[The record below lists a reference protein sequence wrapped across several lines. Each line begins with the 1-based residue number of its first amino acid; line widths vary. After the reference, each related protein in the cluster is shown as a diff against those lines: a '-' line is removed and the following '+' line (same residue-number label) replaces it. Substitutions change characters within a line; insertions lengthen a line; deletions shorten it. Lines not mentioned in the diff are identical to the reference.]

1 MNLLSVNNL
10 SKGFADKTLFTDVS
24 FGLDKGKKVGLIAEN
39 GAGKSTLFKILTGK
53 EIQDEGTFAYR
64 DGVVRGMLDQEPHF
78 DEGTTIKQYIYNN
91 NPRLK
96 LLVKYQEF
104 IDNGDMESDAFMKVS
119 DEIDANN
126 AWEEENKIGEVLGN
140 LNFSDMDCSTDRMSG
155 GEKRR
160 LSLAKVLIDEPAI
173 LFLDEPTNHLDFKMV
188 EWLEKF
194 LADSS
199 MAILLVTHDRY
210 FLDNV
215 CEIILELSPTGI
227 FTHNGDYEFFL
238 TSKAER
244 EANLNVQI
252 GKAKNLYKKELDWLR
267 RMPKARGTKSKS
279 RIEAAG
285 EIEKKSKQKV
295 AKHELDIATGMQ
307 RLGKKIIEVKELN
320 KSYGERKIVNDF
332 NYFFKGGEKIGIV
345 GDNGAGKTTLLNMLT
360 GLDEDH
366 TGSVSRGDT
375 VSIGYY
381 SQKGIKVKPGLK
393 VIEVVKNIAE
403 VIEMKDGMKLS
414 ASQML
419 TQFNFSP
426 KKQFDFVDKLS
437 GGERKRLYLV
447 TILIKAPNFLIL
459 DEPTNDLDLLTLS
472 VLENYLM
479 NFRGCVIIVSHDRY
493 FLDRIVDSLFV
504 FGPGGNIRNFPGNY
518 TQLRAVQKNEELQSK
533 TESKKKSF
541 AAKSNTSDSSK
552 SKKDNNAGNKMS
564 FGEKREF
571 EALEKEVADLEE
583 RKSQMENDLSNGDT
597 AAEKINELSIELSS
611 LLSTLETKTS
621 RWMELADKA

>member
-10 SKGFADKTLFTDVS
+10 SKSFADRTLFTDVS
-24 FGLDKGKKVGLIAEN
+24 FGLDKGQKMGLIAEN
-39 GAGKSTLFKILTGK
+39 GAGKSTLFKILTNK

-78 DEGTTIKQYIYNN
+78 DKGTTIKQYIYSN
-91 NPRLK
+91 NPRLQ
-96 LLVKYQEF
+96 LLTKYQEF
-104 IDNGDMESDAFMKVS
+104 IDKGDMESEAFLNIS

-126 AWEEENKIGEVLGN
+126 AWEEENKITEVLGN
-140 LNFSDMDCSTDRMSG
+140 LNFTDFEVNTDMMSG

-160 LSLAKVLIDEPAI
+160 LSLAKCLIDEPAI

-194 LADSS
+194 LADST

-215 CEIILELSPTGI
+215 CGVILELSPTGV
-227 FTHNGDYEFFL
+227 FTHKGDYEFFL

-267 RMPKARGTKSKS
+267 KQPKARGTKSKS

-295 AKHELDIATGMQ
+295 ATHELDIETGMQ
-307 RLGKKIIEVKELN
+307 RLGKKIIEVKHLN

-345 GDNGAGKTTLLNMLT
+345 GDNGAGKTTLLNLLI
-360 GLDEDH
+360 GLDPEH
-366 TGSVSRGDT
+366 TGTVSRGET

-381 SQKGIKVKPGLK
+381 SQKGINVKPGLK

-403 VIEMKDGMKLS
+403 VIEMKDGS
-414 ASQML
+414 RITASQML
-419 TQFNFSP
+419 NQFNFSP
-426 KKQFDFVDKLS
+426 KKQYDFVDKLS

-447 TILIKAPNFLIL
+447 TILINAPNFLIL

-479 NFRGCVIIVSHDRY
+479 NFKGCVIIVSHDRY

-504 FGPGGNIRNFPGNY
+504 FGEGGNIRNFPGNY
-518 TQLRAVQKNEELQSK
+518 TQLRAVQKVEAQTLSHKQSK
-533 TESKKKSF
+533 NKAPLQKANETPKSD
-541 AAKSNTSDSSK
+541 KPSPS
-552 SKKDNNAGNKMS
+552 KMS

-571 EALEKEVADLEE
+571 ESLEKEIADFEE
-583 RKSQMENDLSNGDT
+583 RKSQIESDLSSNGT
-597 AAEKINELSIELSS
+597 NSEKINELSIELAS
-611 LLSTLETKTS
+611 LLSDLESKTN
-621 RWMELADKA
+621 RWMELAEKA

>member
-10 SKGFADKTLFTDVS
+10 SKSFADRTLFSDVS
-24 FGLDKGKKVGLIAEN
+24 FGLDKGQKIGLIAEN

-64 DGVVRGMLDQEPHF
+64 EGVVRGMLAQEPHF
-78 DEGTTIKQYIYNN
+78 EKGTTIKQYIYTE
-91 NPRLK
+91 NPRLQM
-96 LLVKYQEF
+96 LAKYQEF
-104 IDNGDMESDAFMKVS
+104 IDNGDMESEAFLNTS

-126 AWEEENKIGEVLGN
+126 AWEEENKINEVLGN
-140 LNFSDMDCSTDRMSG
+140 LNFSDLDYSTDSMSG

-160 LSLAKVLIDEPAI
+160 LSLAKCLIDEPAI

-194 LADSS
+194 LSDSA

-215 CEIILELSPTGI
+215 CDVILELSPTGI
-227 FTHNGDYEFFL
+227 YTHKGDYEFFL

-252 GKAKNLYKKELDWLR
+252 GKAKSLYKKELEWLR

-285 EIEKKSKQKV
+285 EIEKKAKQKV
-295 AKHELDIATGMQ
+295 SKHELDITTGMQ
-307 RLGKKIIEVKELN
+307 RLGKKIIEVKRLN
-320 KSYGERKIVNDF
+320 KSYGDRKIISDF
-332 NYFFKGGEKIGIV
+332 NYFFKNGEKIGIV
-345 GDNGAGKTTLLNMLT
+345 GDNGAGKTTLLNLLT
-360 GLDEDH
+360 GLDTDH
-366 TGSVSRGDT
+366 TGHVSRGDT

-381 SQKGIKVKPGLK
+381 SQKGIKVKEGLK

-403 VIEMKDGMKLS
+403 VIAMKDGTKIT

-426 KKQFDFVDKLS
+426 KKQFDYVDKLS

-479 NFRGCVIIVSHDRY
+479 NFKGCVMIVSHDRY

-504 FGPGGNIRNFPGNY
+504 FGEGGHIRNFPGNY
-518 TQLRAVQKNEELQSK
+518 TQLRAVQKEEER
-533 TESKKKSF
+533 TKKKE
-541 AAKSNTSDSSK
+541 T
-552 SKKDNNAGNKMS
+552 KKDNVNESIKSTNKKSAPSDKMS

-571 EALEKEVADLEE
+571 ESLEIEILELEE
-583 RKSQMENDLSNGDT
+583 RKTQIENDLSDADT
-597 AAEKINELSIELSS
+597 LAEQINNLSIELAS
-611 LLSTLETKTS
+611 LLSALESKTT
-621 RWMELADKA
+621 RWMELAEKA

>member
-1 MNLLSVNNL
+1 
-10 SKGFADKTLFTDVS
+10 
-24 FGLDKGKKVGLIAEN
+24 
-39 GAGKSTLFKILTGK
+39 
-53 EIQDEGTFAYR
+53 
-64 DGVVRGMLDQEPHF
+64 QEPHF
-78 DEGTTIKQYIYNN
+78 DKGTTIKQYIYSN
-91 NPRLK
+91 NPRLQ
-96 LLVKYQEF
+96 LLTKYQEF
-104 IDNGDMESDAFMKVS
+104 IDKGDMESDAFMNIS

-126 AWEEENKIGEVLGN
+126 AWEEENKITEVLGN
-140 LNFSDMDCSTDRMSG
+140 LNFTDFEVNTDMMSG

-160 LSLAKVLIDEPAI
+160 LSLAKCLIDEPAI

-194 LADSS
+194 LADST

-215 CEIILELSPTGI
+215 CEVILELSPTGV

-267 RMPKARGTKSKS
+267 KQPKARGTKSKS

-295 AKHELDIATGMQ
+295 ATHELDIDTGMQ
-307 RLGKKIIEVKELN
+307 RLGKKIIEVEHLN

-345 GDNGAGKTTLLNMLT
+345 GDNGAGKTTLLNLLT
-360 GLDEDH
+360 GLDTDH
-366 TGSVSRGDT
+366 TGTVSQGET

-381 SQKGIKVKPGLK
+381 SQKGINVKPGLK

-403 VIEMKDGMKLS
+403 VIEMKDGS
-414 ASQML
+414 RITASQML
-419 TQFNFSP
+419 NQFNFSP
-426 KKQFDFVDKLS
+426 KKQYDFVDKLS

-447 TILIKAPNFLIL
+447 TILINAPNFLIL

-472 VLENYLM
+472 VLESYLM
-479 NFRGCVIIVSHDRY
+479 NFKGCVIIVSHDRY

-504 FGPGGNIRNFPGNY
+504 FGEGGNIRNFPGNY
-518 TQLRAVQKNEELQSK
+518 TQLRAVQKVEALNQAQKKTKNKAPQQKANETQK
-533 TESKKKSF
+533 NDKP
-541 AAKSNTSDSSK
+541 SS
-552 SKKDNNAGNKMS
+552 SKMS

-571 EALEKEVADLEE
+571 ESLEKEIADFEV
-583 RKSQMENDLSNGDT
+583 RKSQIENDLSVANT
-597 AAEKINELSIELSS
+597 ASDKINELSIELSS
-611 LLSTLETKTS
+611 LLSTLENKTN
-621 RWMELADKA
+621 RWMELADKV

>member
-10 SKGFADKTLFTDVS
+10 SKSFADRTLFSDVS
-24 FGLDKGKKVGLIAEN
+24 FGLDKGQKIGLIAEN

-64 DGVVRGMLDQEPHF
+64 EGVVRGMLAQEPHF
-78 DEGTTIKQYIYNN
+78 EKGTTIKQYIYTD
-91 NPRLK
+91 NPRLQM
-96 LLVKYQEF
+96 LAKYQEF
-104 IDNGDMESDAFMKVS
+104 IDNGDMESEAFLNTS

-126 AWEEENKIGEVLGN
+126 AWEEENKINEVLGN
-140 LNFSDMDCSTDRMSG
+140 LNFSDLDYSTDSMSG

-160 LSLAKVLIDEPAI
+160 LSLAKCLIDEPAI

-194 LADSS
+194 LSDSA

-215 CEIILELSPTGI
+215 CDVILELSPTGI
-227 FTHNGDYEFFL
+227 YTHKGDYEFFL

-252 GKAKNLYKKELDWLR
+252 GKAKNLYKKELEWLR

-285 EIEKKSKQKV
+285 EIEKKAKQKV
-295 AKHELDIATGMQ
+295 SKHELDITTGMQ
-307 RLGKKIIEVKELN
+307 RLGKKIIEVKRLN
-320 KSYGERKIVNDF
+320 KSYGDRKIISDF
-332 NYFFKGGEKIGIV
+332 NYFFKNGEKIGIV
-345 GDNGAGKTTLLNMLT
+345 GDNGAGKTTLLNLLT
-360 GLDEDH
+360 GLDTDH
-366 TGSVSRGDT
+366 TGHVSRGDT

-381 SQKGIKVKPGLK
+381 SQKGIKVKEGLK

-403 VIEMKDGMKLS
+403 VIAMKDGTKIT

-426 KKQFDFVDKLS
+426 KKQFDYVDKLS

-479 NFRGCVIIVSHDRY
+479 NFKGCVMIVSHDRY

-504 FGPGGNIRNFPGNY
+504 FGEGGHIRNFPGNY
-518 TQLRAVQKNEELQSK
+518 TQLRAVQKEEER
-533 TESKKKSF
+533 TKKKEI
-541 AAKSNTSDSSK
+541 
-552 SKKDNNAGNKMS
+552 KKDNVNESIKSTNKKSASSDKMS

-571 EALEKEVADLEE
+571 ESLEIEILELEE
-583 RKSQMENDLSNGDT
+583 RKTQIENDLSDADT
-597 AAEKINELSIELSS
+597 SAEQINNLSIELAS
-611 LLSTLETKTS
+611 LLSSLESKTT
-621 RWMELADKA
+621 RWMELAEKA

>member
-10 SKGFADKTLFTDVS
+10 SKSFADRTLFTDVS
-24 FGLDKGKKVGLIAEN
+24 FGLDKGQKMGLIAEN

-78 DEGTTIKQYIYNN
+78 DKGTSIKQYIYNN
-91 NPRLK
+91 NPRLQ

-104 IDNGDMESDAFMKVS
+104 IDKGDMESEAFISVS
-119 DEIDANN
+119 DEIDAHN
-126 AWEEENKIGEVLGN
+126 AWEEENKITEVLGN
-140 LNFSDMDCSTDRMSG
+140 LNFTDFEQNTDMMSG

-160 LSLAKVLIDEPAI
+160 LSLAKCLIDEPAI

-194 LADSS
+194 LADST

-215 CEIILELSPTGI
+215 CEVILELSPTGV

-244 EANLNVQI
+244 EANLNTQI
-252 GKAKNLYKKELDWLR
+252 GKAKNLYKKELEWLR

-295 AKHELDIATGMQ
+295 AKHEMDIGTGMQ
-307 RLGKKIIEVKELN
+307 RLGKKIIEVKDLN

-345 GDNGAGKTTLLNMLT
+345 GDNGAGKTTLLNLLT
-360 GLDEDH
+360 GLDTEH
-366 TGSVSRGDT
+366 TGTVSQGET

-381 SQKGIKVKPGLK
+381 SQKGIKVKEGLK

-403 VIEMKDGMKLS
+403 VVEMKDGMKLS

-426 KKQFDFVDKLS
+426 SKQYDFVDKLS

-447 TILIKAPNFLIL
+447 TILIQAPNFLIL

-479 NFRGCVIIVSHDRY
+479 NFKGCVIIVSHDRY

-518 TQLRAVQKNEELQSK
+518 TQLRAVQKEEEKNEKQTSK
-533 TESKKKSF
+533 NKAPKQKINETPAQEKP
-541 AAKSNTSDSSK
+541 SS
-552 SKKDNNAGNKMS
+552 KMS

-571 EALEKEVADLEE
+571 ESLEKEIADFEE
-583 RKSQMENDLSNGDT
+583 KKTQIETALSSGDT
-597 AAEKINELSIELSS
+597 SSEKINELSTELAS
-611 LLSTLETKTS
+611 LLSVLENKTG
-621 RWMELADKA
+621 RWMELAEKA